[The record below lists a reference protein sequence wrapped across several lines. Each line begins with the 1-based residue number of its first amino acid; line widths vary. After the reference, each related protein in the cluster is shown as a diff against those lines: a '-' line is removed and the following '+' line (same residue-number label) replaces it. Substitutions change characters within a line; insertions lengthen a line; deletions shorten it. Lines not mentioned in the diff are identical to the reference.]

1 MSTRTT
7 LHRRYNFYS
16 YLHTHTHIK
25 TYKQHQGKMANVA
38 ASSQQIIAS
47 FNKLQ
52 TECNQLRSKVAEL
65 DNEMQEHLRV
75 VKTLEPLPASRRAFR
90 LIGGVLVEKTV
101 GEVLPDVKQQQEQL
115 NQLILRLT
123 DTITEKEKDLKKMQ
137 KEFDL
142 QKKELLGQGGKQL
155 SGPGILA

>member
-1 MSTRTT
+1 MILPSQLFAHTILRPSSLCTRPA
-7 LHRRYNFYS
+7 LNFEAS
-16 YLHTHTHIK
+16 
-25 TYKQHQGKMANVA
+25 KMASLATN
-38 ASSQQIIAS
+38 SQKIIS
-47 FNKLQ
+47 DFNRLQ

-75 VKTLEPLPASRRAFR
+75 VKTLEPLPADRRAFR

-101 GEVLPDVKQQQEQL
+101 GEVLPAVQQQQEQL

-142 QKKELLGQGGKQL
+142 QKREMTGNQNQGGR
-155 SGPGILA
+155 SMPGILA

>member
-1 MSTRTT
+1 
-7 LHRRYNFYS
+7 
-16 YLHTHTHIK
+16 
-25 TYKQHQGKMANVA
+25 MASLATN
-38 ASSQQIIAS
+38 SQKIIS
-47 FNKLQ
+47 DFNRLQ

-75 VKTLEPLPASRRAFR
+75 VKTLEPLPSDRRAFR

-101 GEVLPDVKQQQEQL
+101 GEVLPAVQQQQEQL
-115 NQLILRLT
+115 NQLLLRLT

-142 QKKELLGQGGKQL
+142 QKREMTGNQNQGGR
-155 SGPGILA
+155 SMPGILA

>member
-1 MSTRTT
+1 
-7 LHRRYNFYS
+7 
-16 YLHTHTHIK
+16 
-25 TYKQHQGKMANVA
+25 
-38 ASSQQIIAS
+38 
-47 FNKLQ
+47 
-52 TECNQLRSKVAEL
+52 
-65 DNEMQEHLRV
+65 MQEHLRV

>member
-1 MSTRTT
+1 
-7 LHRRYNFYS
+7 
-16 YLHTHTHIK
+16 
-25 TYKQHQGKMANVA
+25 MASLATN
-38 ASSQQIIAS
+38 SQKIIS
-47 FNKLQ
+47 DFNRLQ

-75 VKTLEPLPASRRAFR
+75 VKTLEPLPADRRAFR

-101 GEVLPDVKQQQEQL
+101 GEVLPAVQQQQEQL

-142 QKKELLGQGGKQL
+142 QKREMTGNQNQGGR
-155 SGPGILA
+155 SMPGILA

>member
-1 MSTRTT
+1 
-7 LHRRYNFYS
+7 
-16 YLHTHTHIK
+16 
-25 TYKQHQGKMANVA
+25 MAQLA
-38 ASSQQIIAS
+38 ASSQQIIAA

-75 VKTLEPLPASRRAFR
+75 VKTLEPLPADRRAFR

-101 GEVLPDVKQQQEQL
+101 GEVLPDVKQQQDQL

-123 DTITEKEKDLKKMQ
+123 DTITEKEKELKKMQ
-137 KEFDL
+137 KDFDL
-142 QKKELLGQGGKQL
+142 QKKEMVGQSSQRGGK
-155 SGPGILA
+155 GPGILA

>member
-1 MSTRTT
+1 
-7 LHRRYNFYS
+7 
-16 YLHTHTHIK
+16 
-25 TYKQHQGKMANVA
+25 MASLATN
-38 ASSQQIIAS
+38 SQKIIS
-47 FNKLQ
+47 DFNRLQ

-75 VKTLEPLPASRRAFR
+75 VKTLEPLPADRRAFR

-101 GEVLPDVKQQQEQL
+101 GEVLPAVQQQQEQL

-142 QKKELLGQGGKQL
+142 QKREITGNQNQGGR
-155 SGPGILA
+155 SMPGILA

>member
-1 MSTRTT
+1 
-7 LHRRYNFYS
+7 
-16 YLHTHTHIK
+16 
-25 TYKQHQGKMANVA
+25 MASLATN
-38 ASSQQIIAS
+38 SQKIIS
-47 FNKLQ
+47 DFNRLQ

-75 VKTLEPLPASRRAFR
+75 VKTLEPLPADRRAFR

-101 GEVLPDVKQQQEQL
+101 GEVLPAVQQQQEQL

-142 QKKELLGQGGKQL
+142 QKREMTGSQNQGGR
-155 SGPGILA
+155 SMPGILA

>member
-1 MSTRTT
+1 
-7 LHRRYNFYS
+7 
-16 YLHTHTHIK
+16 
-25 TYKQHQGKMANVA
+25 MASLATN
-38 ASSQQIIAS
+38 SQKIIS
-47 FNKLQ
+47 DFNRLQ

-75 VKTLEPLPASRRAFR
+75 VKTLEPLPADRRAVR

-101 GEVLPDVKQQQEQL
+101 GEVLPAVQQQQEQL

-142 QKKELLGQGGKQL
+142 QKREMTGNQNQGGR
-155 SGPGILA
+155 SMPGILA

>member
-1 MSTRTT
+1 
-7 LHRRYNFYS
+7 
-16 YLHTHTHIK
+16 
-25 TYKQHQGKMANVA
+25 MASLATN
-38 ASSQQIIAS
+38 SQKIIS
-47 FNKLQ
+47 DFNKLQ

-75 VKTLEPLPASRRAFR
+75 VKTLEPLPADRRAFR

-142 QKKELLGQGGKQL
+142 QKREMTGNQNQGGR
-155 SGPGILA
+155 SMPGILA

>member
-1 MSTRTT
+1 
-7 LHRRYNFYS
+7 
-16 YLHTHTHIK
+16 
-25 TYKQHQGKMANVA
+25 
-38 ASSQQIIAS
+38 
-47 FNKLQ
+47 
-52 TECNQLRSKVAEL
+52 
-65 DNEMQEHLRV
+65 MQEHLRV
-75 VKTLEPLPASRRAFR
+75 VKTLEPLPADRRAFR

-142 QKKELLGQGGKQL
+142 QKREMTGNQNQGGR
-155 SGPGILA
+155 SMPGILA

>member
-1 MSTRTT
+1 
-7 LHRRYNFYS
+7 
-16 YLHTHTHIK
+16 
-25 TYKQHQGKMANVA
+25 MASLATN
-38 ASSQQIIAS
+38 SQKIIS
-47 FNKLQ
+47 DFNKLQ

-75 VKTLEPLPASRRAFR
+75 VKTLEPLPADRRAFR

-101 GEVLPDVKQQQEQL
+101 GEVLPAVQQQQEQL

-142 QKKELLGQGGKQL
+142 QKREMTGNQNQGGR
-155 SGPGILA
+155 SMPGILA

>member
-1 MSTRTT
+1 
-7 LHRRYNFYS
+7 
-16 YLHTHTHIK
+16 
-25 TYKQHQGKMANVA
+25 MASIATN
-38 ASSQQIIAS
+38 SQQIIS
-47 FNKLQ
+47 NFNKLQ

-75 VKTLEPLPASRRAFR
+75 VKTLEPLPSDRRAFR

-137 KEFDL
+137 KDFDL
-142 QKKELLGQGGKQL
+142 QKQQLTGQRGNQGGHAM
-155 SGPGILA
+155 PGILA